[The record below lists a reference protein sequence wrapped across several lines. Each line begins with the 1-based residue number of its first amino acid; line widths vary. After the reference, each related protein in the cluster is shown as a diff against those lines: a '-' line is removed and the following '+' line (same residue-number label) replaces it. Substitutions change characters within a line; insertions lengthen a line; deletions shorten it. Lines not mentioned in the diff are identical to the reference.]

1 LLTIIIVGI
10 LLLVAVAALFLKKP
24 IITAGATLVAV
35 VALIFGATYSLDQ
48 GEAAAVRNPLDGNIK
63 DVVSPG
69 IKFKAPWETVHKY
82 DIRDNVIEF
91 AGNAESK
98 VSGADI
104 RNAQI
109 TVTDSE
115 GVASN
120 MDVTIS
126 YSIDGTIVDDIYRE
140 YGAQDAFVQRVI
152 LNTTR
157 STVREIPGDYNTMAL
172 LTDREALAA
181 DIHEALEAKLADRGV
196 IVEAVNLQE
205 IRPPEAVMTRFAEAQ
220 EARIQ
225 VEKAEAAQATAT
237 VDAETKKIEAQG
249 VADSNRI
256 LAESLSPEV
265 LQQKYIDALSKS
277 ETVYVVPEG
286 SQPMV
291 GVPATK

>member
-1 LLTIIIVGI
+1 MLFVIIAGI
-10 LLLVAVAALFLKKP
+10 AVLVAIGSALAKAFPVTVIAAIVA
-24 IITAGATLVAV
+24 IGSIM
-35 VALIFGATYSLDQ
+35 FGSFYTLDQ
-48 GEAAAVRNPLDGNIK
+48 GEAAAVRNTLNGNLK
-63 DVVSPG
+63 AETQPG
-69 IKFKAPWETVHKY
+69 FQTKAPWERVYKY
-82 DIRDNVIEF
+82 DVRDNVIEF
-91 AGNAESK
+91 AGSAEST

-109 TVTDSE
+109 TVTDAE

-120 MDVTIS
+120 LDVTVN
-126 YSIDGTIVDDIYRE
+126 YSIAPDTVDRIFKE
-140 YGAQDAFVQRVI
+140 YGSQEAFVQRIV

-157 STVREIPGDYNTMAL
+157 STIREIPGDYTTMSL
-172 LTDREALAA
+172 LTDREQLAE
-181 DIHEALEAKLADRGV
+181 DIRSALENKLKDAGV
-196 IVEAVNLQE
+196 IVDVVNLQE
-205 IRPPEAVMTRFAEAQ
+205 IRPPESVMTRFAEAQ

-225 VEKAEAAQATAT
+225 VEKAEAAQATAE

-249 VADSNRI
+249 VADANRI